1 MIIFLNSLSNVF
13 FCLTQK
19 VNSWAQFASN
29 IVNIVIFIVNNVK
42 ILKNIKIVKSEKL
55 ARVSKLSK
63 VTKLSIFKNCNDY
76 I

>member
-1 MIIFLNSLSNVF
+1 MSFLADPKSCS
-13 FCLTQK
+13 
-19 VNSWAQFASN
+19 QFASN